1 MKILVTQKPSAS
13 TPFQMLTRH
22 LLMTMLFLSSIV
34 TAFAQNIT
42 VKGRVT
48 NDAGQGV
55 PGATISVKGTT
66 TAVSSTENGD
76 FQISAPSRGTLVVSS
91 VGLATQEV
99 SVGGRQSVNIT
110 MSAMVNNLD
119 AVVVVGYGTQRKKDV
134 TGAVSSVNLE
144 ALKET
149 PNTNIGQYLQGTVP
163 GLNVGLSTFAGGT
176 PPISIRGIN
185 TINGN
190 QNVLIVLDGIQYN
203 QSLSSINPDDIA
215 TIDILKDASSTAVY
229 GAQAA
234 NGVIL
239 ITTRKG
245 RNSQR
250 PRISFSTSYSTQK
263 PTVDL
268 RPRNREEFLNDI
280 RQAYYKNAFLAPDY
294 TTPDPNFNIGAF
306 VDNTMRIPGSNPAQP
321 LPNDFNWWEE
331 GTKTGQIAETNLGI
345 SGGSDRF
352 NYLLSGGFVDQKGF
366 IINDKFKRKSL
377 RANMEIKALPWWKV
391 GLVSSGSFVN
401 QDGAEPGVGLLMTM
415 SPLQRPFDSAGK
427 LIPFPTNTIVPNPF
441 NTYYVQDYDRNNYY
455 FANVYS
461 DIDVPFLKGLN
472 YRINFGNNYR
482 TTTRSGSSIYA
493 ANQTGEAFK
502 NYENYYDYTLDN
514 ILTYTKNFGKHGVTG
529 TLLYG
534 AIERKF
540 NSSGARAT
548 GFSRLNLGYNN
559 LSQGTTQFVSSDA
572 YREALNYQMARVN
585 YKYNDR
591 YLLTATV
598 RRDGFSGFAENFKSA
613 YFPSIGLGWVL
624 SDESFIQNIKAI
636 NLLKLRLSYG
646 EIGNQTSRYQ
656 SIARVNTNSSYVF
669 GDGGSTAF
677 GQQVASLGNPNL
689 KWERT
694 RGLNLGT
701 DFNLLSNRLSGSFE
715 YYRNNTFD
723 LLYSV
728 TIPDITG
735 FGSIQTNLGQLRNNG
750 FEASLTYQILNNTD
764 LRWSSTFNFWRNRN
778 KVITLTGIDANKDG
792 KEDDLIS
799 SNLFIG
805 RQLNMIYY
813 YENDGIYQLKDT
825 PLPGY
830 FPGSMRLV
838 DQDKDNKITP
848 EKDRV
853 FIGNRNPAY
862 RFSWM
867 NSFDYKGLSL
877 MVFINAIQGGKNS
890 YLGNNTR
897 TYYRE
902 DNSIRNNDLAQVDY
916 WSPSNPNGKYPR
928 VISGTQPS
936 IQPQFWES
944 RSFIRLQDVSLSYNL
959 GRLVKKT
966 KFQALNLYVSG
977 KNLAT
982 WTKWDGWDPEAVIPG
997 TQDPYGLVTDAR
1009 PTLRTFTVGLNI
1021 TY

>member
-1 MKILVTQKPSAS
+1 
-13 TPFQMLTRH
+13 
-22 LLMTMLFLSSIV
+22 MLFLSSIV

-321 LPNDFNWWEE
+321 LPNDFNWWEA